1 MTSDTRPLVWILGTG
16 GTIAQWASTRLTFVE
31 YSTDKHLDVQQN
43 LERIPEA
50 QQFVRTKAEH
60 LWHVGSGIKTAE
72 LLPLAKKV
80 NDIFSDDPE
89 VAGVVVTHGTYSM
102 EETAYWLHLTVKS
115 DKPVVVTGTQR
126 PPSAM
131 GTDAD
136 NNLLD
141 ALILAGS
148 PEARGKGALLM
159 FNNEIQAAREVTK
172 TNSHRLETF
181 QSRDLGMLGY
191 VDSDL
196 QVKFYRQS
204 TRKHTYQS
212 EFDISKLT
220 DLPRVDIV
228 YAYQDSDGVAVRAF
242 VEAGAE
248 GIILAGGTA
257 GGGIGGG
264 SSSNASRKAS
274 GEALREARENGIMV
288 VATNRN
294 GAGQMIRSARQREL
308 GVIAGDNLSAHKAR
322 ILLRLALTKTR
333 DPEEIQRMYDT
344 Y

>member
-1 MTSDTRPLVWILGTG
+1 MTSDTRPLVWLLGTG
-16 GTIAQWASTRLTFVE
+16 GTIAQWGSPRLTFVE
-31 YSTDKHLDVQQN
+31 YGTGEYLDVHQN
-43 LERIPEA
+43 LERIPEV

-60 LWHVGSGIKTAE
+60 LWNVGSGIKTAE
-72 LLPLAKKV
+72 LLPLAKKI
-80 NDIFSDDPE
+80 NGLMEDPD

-102 EETAYWLHLTVKS
+102 EETTYWLHLTVKS
-115 DKPVVVTGTQR
+115 EKPVVVTGTQR

-148 PEARGKGALLM
+148 PEARGKGAMLL
-159 FNNEIQAAREVTK
+159 FNNEIEAAREVTK

-181 QSRDLGMLGY
+181 QSRELGLLGY

-196 QVKFYRQS
+196 KVKFYRQS
-204 TRKHTYQS
+204 TRKHTYET
-212 EFDISKLT
+212 EFDVSNLE

-228 YAYQDSDGVAVRAF
+228 YAYQDSDSVAVGAF
-242 VEAGAE
+242 VEAGAQ
-248 GIILAGGTA
+248 GIVLAGGGA

-264 SSSNASRKAS
+264 GGRGARADS
-274 GEALREARENGIMV
+274 GQALQEARKKGVMV

-294 GAGQMIRSARQREL
+294 GAGQMIRSSQQKEH
-308 GVIAGDNLSAHKAR
+308 GVIAGDNLSAQKAR
-322 ILLRLALTKTR
+322 ILLRLALTRTQ
-333 DPEEIQRMYDT
+333 DPEDIQRMFDT

>member
-1 MTSDTRPLVWILGTG
+1 MTSEALPLVWLLGTG
-16 GTIAQWASTRLTFVE
+16 GTIAQWGSPRLTFVE
-31 YSTDKHLDVQQN
+31 YGTGEYLDVNQN
-43 LERIPEA
+43 LERIPEV

-60 LWHVGSGIKTAE
+60 LWNVGSGIKTSE
-72 LLPLAKKV
+72 LLPLAKKI
-80 NDIFSDDPE
+80 NGLMEDPE

-102 EETAYWLHLTVKS
+102 EETTYWLHLTVKS
-115 DKPVVVTGTQR
+115 EKPVVVTGTQR

-148 PEARGKGALLM
+148 PEARGKGAMLM
-159 FNNEIQAAREVTK
+159 FNNEIQAGREVTK

-181 QSRDLGMLGY
+181 QSRELGMLGY

-196 QVKFYRQS
+196 KVKFYRQS

-212 EFDISKLT
+212 EFDVSNLE
-220 DLPRVDIV
+220 DLPRVDVV

-242 VEAGAE
+242 VEAGAQ
-248 GIILAGGTA
+248 GIVLAGGQA
-257 GGGIGGG
+257 GGGLGGVATG
-264 SSSNASRKAS
+264 GFQRVDGGAI
-274 GEALREARENGIMV
+274 EEARKKGVMV

-294 GAGQMIRSARQREL
+294 GAGQMIRSSQQVQH
-308 GVIAGDNLSAHKAR
+308 GVIAGDNLSAQKAR
-322 ILLRLALTKTR
+322 ILLRLALTKTQ
-333 DPEEIQRMYDT
+333 DPEDIQRMFDT